1 MEYKLEELFDL
12 QMGKTPSRS
21 NPEYWNTG
29 DNKWISI
36 ADLSKC
42 GKYICEAKECISD
55 MAVKESGIS
64 QIPANTV
71 VMSFKLSIGKTAIT
85 SEDMYSNEAIM
96 SFRDKHVVDLLPE
109 YVYYLLQAH
118 NWNEGTNKAVMG
130 KTLNKATLSKIK
142 VSIHS
147 RKEQIEIIN
156 CLNTVMRIVNT
167 RQQQLQKLDEL
178 VKARF
183 VELFGTYPLNPKGW
197 ETATIRDIVADVRY
211 GSSRPAVDGGKYP
224 YLRMNNITYGG
235 ELDLT
240 DTKRIDI
247 PDNELDKCTVR
258 QGDVLFNRTNSKE
271 LVGKTCVYNRDEM
284 MVLAGF
290 VIRVRVTERI
300 LPEFLSAF
308 LNADFS
314 KQMLLGMCKTAIG
327 QANINAQEMQNIE
340 IYLPPIELQRQFVQF
355 KEQTDKSK
363 SVVQKALDEAQL
375 LFDSLMQQYFG

>member
-1 MEYKLEELFDL
+1 
-12 QMGKTPSRS
+12 MGKTPSRS

-42 GKYICEAKECISD
+42 GKYICETKECISD

-85 SEDMYSNEAIM
+85 SENMYSNEAIM

-183 VELFGTYPLNPKGW
+183 IELFGNPETNPKGW
-197 ETATIRDIVADVRY
+197 TRQRFDQICENLD
-211 GSSRPAVDGGKYP
+211 SRRVPITSTDRKAGNYP
-224 YLRMNNITYGG
+224 YYGASGIVDYVEGYIFDEDILLISEDGANLVMRSTPIAFSVSGKVWVNNHAHVVRFETKATQKYI
-235 ELDLT
+235 EICFALT
-240 DTKRIDI
+240 DISGSITGTAQPKL
-247 PDNELDKCTVR
+247 NQAK
-258 QGDVLFNRTNSKE
+258 
-271 LVGKTCVYNRDEM
+271 
-284 MVLAGF
+284 
-290 VIRVRVTERI
+290 
-300 LPEFLSAF
+300 
-308 LNADFS
+308 LNAMMF
-314 KQMLLGMCKTAIG
+314 CV
-327 QANINAQEMQNIE
+327 
-340 IYLPPIELQRQFVQF
+340 PPIELQEQFAAFV
-355 KEQTDKSK
+355 EQTDKSK
-363 SVVQKALDEAQL
+363 VVVQDEVNGL
-375 LFDSLMQQYFG
+375 